1 MDVVIKSMASLLQPL
16 DIFQNSFFM
25 EIMNVVSCVGCKAT
39 NQSIGIISELS

>member
-25 EIMNVVSCVGCKAT
+25 EIMDSVSHVGD
-39 NQSIGIISELS
+39 QLLIHWIY